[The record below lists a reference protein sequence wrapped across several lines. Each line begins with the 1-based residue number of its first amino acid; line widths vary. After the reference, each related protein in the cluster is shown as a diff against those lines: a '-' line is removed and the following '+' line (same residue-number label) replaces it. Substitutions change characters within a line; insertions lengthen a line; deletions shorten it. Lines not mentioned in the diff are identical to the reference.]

1 MSTIDWLL
9 RKHKS
14 DKETFHGYG
23 YLYEEYFNPL
33 KDEEITL
40 FEIGVQ
46 GGHSIKAWVDYFEN
60 GKIIGADIDFSTKV
74 NHGLKGNRESILHL
88 CHEFDAADREEL
100 KPFVSEHGKFDI
112 IIDDGGHNMIDQ
124 QISLGYLFKY
134 LKPNGIYVIEDLEI
148 QNYKLNEKTFNK
160 FNLDRLGH
168 KVKKENNT
176 LDMIRNIISN
186 KKVASEY
193 MTKKEKKYLENNIKD
208 IKLYDSRNTKDQI
221 CFITKVG
228 K

>member
-1 MSTIDWLL
+1 MNQI
-9 RKHKS
+9 KS
-14 DKETFHGYG
+14 LPRIWCF
-23 YLYEEYFNPL
+23 YEEYFNPL

-46 GGHSIKAWVDYFEN
+46 GGHSMKAWVDYFKN
-60 GKIIGADIDFSTKV
+60 GKIIGVDIDFNTARLITDSE
-74 NHGLKGNRESILHL
+74 GNRESILHL

-100 KPFVSEHGKFDI
+100 EPFVSEHGKFDI

-148 QNYKLNEKTFNK
+148 QDYNLSEKTFNK
-160 FNLDRLGH
+160 FNIDRLGC

-176 LDMIRNIISN
+176 LDMIRN
-186 KKVASEY
+186 
-193 MTKKEKKYLENNIKD
+193 T
-208 IKLYDSRNTKDQI
+208 
-221 CFITKVG
+221 
-228 K
+228 

>member
-1 MSTIDWLL
+1 MNTIDWLL
-9 RKHKS
+9 RKHNS
-14 DKETFHGYG
+14 DKEVFHGYG
-23 YLYEEYFNPL
+23 ALYEEYFNPL
-33 KDEEITL
+33 KDEEITI
-40 FEIGVQ
+40 FEIGVK
-46 GGHSIKAWVDYFEN
+46 GGHSRK
-60 GKIIGADIDFSTKV
+60 
-74 NHGLKGNRESILHL
+74 
-88 CHEFDAADREEL
+88 EL
-100 KPFVSEHGKFDI
+100 KPFVNEHGKFDI
-112 IIDDGGHNMIDQ
+112 VIDDGGHNMIDQ

-134 LKPNGIYVIEDLEI
+134 LRPNGIYVIEDLEI
-148 QNYKLNEKTFNK
+148 QDYRLSEKTFNK

-168 KVKKENNT
+168 KAKKENNT

-186 KKVASEY
+186 KKVTSEY